1 MSKKQVVVFDFDGT
15 LTSDDTF
22 ISFSRYALG
31 DWRCAIGA
39 LRALPWL
46 IGWKIGVVSSSKAK
60 EKLFSK
66 LYKGMSKAEL
76 MEISRKFMPR
86 YKQESLDLLKI
97 HQEKGDRVY
106 IISAS
111 LDLWLNEIAKELG
124 VRLICTNTT
133 ADNAGHLDGTFSSS
147 NCHGEEKVKRLKEE
161 ENGDYY
167 LTVYGNE
174 PDGGDA
180 GLYDVADKFIVIK

>member
-1 MSKKQVVVFDFDGT
+1 MNKKQVVVFDFDGT

-31 DWRCAIGA
+31 DGRCAIGA

-46 IGWKIGVVSSSKAK
+46 IGWKMGVVSNSKAK
-60 EKLFSK
+60 EKLYSL
-66 LYKGMSKAEL
+66 LYKGLSKVEL
-76 MEISRKFMPR
+76 METSRKFMPR
-86 YKQESLDLLKI
+86 YKQESLDLLKR
-97 HQEKGDRVY
+97 HLEKGDTVY

-111 LDLWLNEIAKELG
+111 LDIWLNEIAKKLG
-124 VRLICTNTT
+124 VKLICTETT
-133 ADNAGHLDGTFSSS
+133 ADNSGHLDGTFSTS

-161 ENGDYY
+161 ENGNYY

-180 GLYDVADKFIVIK
+180 GLYNVADKFIVIK